1 MDNSFEPL
9 RSASDDGDE
18 AQLMVLVVDD
28 DEPQRLLLHHLL
40 TRKGYS
46 VATVGD
52 GTSALEYTAAI
63 VPDVILLDVVLP
75 DMDGFEVC
83 RRIRATE
90 SLREV
95 YILMLTGL
103 SDRDARLQGFDAGA
117 DDFVSKP
124 FDSLELT
131 TRMRAVAKINR
142 FRRLIEVRD
151 RNAVLAEELQRA
163 YDATLEGWS
172 AALELRDHDTQGHTR
187 RVANLTIAL
196 ADHVGVPEEDRVH
209 IYRGALL
216 HDIGKIGIPDS
227 ILHKAG
233 ALTDEERALMRQ
245 HPIFAYDMLKHI
257 SYLRKALEIPYCHHE
272 WWNGGGYPR
281 GIAGEDIP
289 LSARIFAVVDVWDAL
304 SFNRPYRNALPPE
317 EAVADIET
325 RAGIQFDPEIV
336 TAFKVLMRDFDLSTL
351 D

>member
-1 MDNSFEPL
+1 MEERLEPNWTH
-9 RSASDDGDE
+9 RDE
-18 AQLMVLVVDD
+18 ADAAELTVLVVDD
-28 DEPQRLLLHHLL
+28 DEPQRLLLEHLL
-40 TRKGYS
+40 SRKGYS
-46 VATVGD
+46 VASVAD
-52 GTSALEYTAAI
+52 GQTALEYTAAI
-63 VPDVILLDVVLP
+63 VPDVILLDVILP

-103 SDRDARLQGFDAGA
+103 SDREARLQGFDAGA

-151 RNAVLAEELQRA
+151 RNTVLAEELQKA
-163 YDATLEGWS
+163 YNATLEGWS

-187 RVANLTIAL
+187 RVANMTIAL
-196 ADHVGVPEEDRVH
+196 ASHIGVDEEDKVH

-233 ALTDEERALMRQ
+233 ALTDEERELMRQ

-257 SYLRKALEIPYCHHE
+257 TYLRKALEIPYCHHE
-272 WWNGGGYPR
+272 WWSGEGYPR
-281 GIAGEDIP
+281 GISGEEIP
-289 LSARIFAVVDVWDAL
+289 LSARVFAVVDVWDAL
-304 SFNRPYRNALPPE
+304 SFNRPYRNAL
-317 EAVADIET
+317 
-325 RAGIQFDPEIV
+325 
-336 TAFKVLMRDFDLSTL
+336 
-351 D
+351 